1 MVKSPCFHCREHS
14 FNFHWN
20 KDPIWHVV
28 CLPPPP
34 KKKKLKI
41 KLKMTFTDTTLYR
54 SQVLFL
60 LCYTYT
66 SPHNVHLFIILRH
79 RVHHIQVLSLKK
91 TANNWAMGN
100 SEQTLDTAV
109 TPSNSSSCVSLY
121 FQMAWPQL
129 HGSNLNKQLV
139 TFSQTVENKDF
150 KATHQFPFVRCFTH
164 YAHWP
169 YFHCVSL
176 YCSLLEEF
184 NECVNSTGYSDYNTP
199 AYVHLFMRKH
209 ITVNPNLKKGDF

>member
-1 MVKSPCFHCREHS
+1 
-14 FNFHWN
+14 
-20 KDPIWHVV
+20 
-28 CLPPPP
+28 
-34 KKKKLKI
+34 
-41 KLKMTFTDTTLYR
+41 MTFTDTTLYR

-60 LCYTYT
+60 LCYTYP

-79 RVHHIQVLSLKK
+79 RVHHIQILSLKK
-91 TANNWAMGN
+91 TASNWAMGN
-100 SEQTLDTAV
+100 IEQTLDTAV

-139 TFSQTVENKDF
+139 TFSQTVENKGF
-150 KATHQFPFVRCFTH
+150 KATRQFPFVRCFTH
-164 YAHWP
+164 YVHWP
-169 YFHCVSL
+169 YFHCVSF

-209 ITVNPNLKKGDF
+209 ITMNPEKKVFFCSSIWIYTFLQSWFLNPNCNIYDK